1 MVKNK
6 KMVGVSEVI
15 ASLALISVA
24 FLIFIYYRWAIGSM
38 SGLFNWS
45 DTYGLI
51 FNLNDTASE
60 IIFLAGSP
68 ILIFI
73 TLYFADSC
81 LGRVLSGLII
91 GREKF
96 KKVDRWML
104 FVLCSLI
111 ICHIPSILVML
122 VFPDIK
128 IIYLFEGLIPLVIF
142 VISIIGFYIYERKQ

>member
-104 FVLCSLI
+104 FVLCSVLFTI
-111 ICHIPSILVML
+111 FLPFIML

>member
-73 TLYFADSC
+73 TLYFTDSC

-104 FVLCSLI
+104 FVLCSVLFTI
-111 ICHIPSILVML
+111 FLPFIML

>member
-1 MVKNK
+1 
-6 KMVGVSEVI
+6 MVGVSEVI

-104 FVLCSLI
+104 FVLCSVLFTI
-111 ICHIPSILVML
+111 FLPFIML

>member
-51 FNLNDTASE
+51 FNSNDTASE

-104 FVLCSLI
+104 FVLCSVLFTI
-111 ICHIPSILVML
+111 FLPFIML